1 MKNINYIIS
10 GILALA
16 VVILFVLQF
25 STKKEAKADDHVATS
40 GTDVQGVLPIAYI
53 NTDSLLLNYNYA
65 KDLNEALLRRQE
77 NARASMNEKGRQLEK
92 EVGDFQRKVQNN
104 AFLSQE
110 RAQQEQQRLM
120 KKQQDLQELEQR
132 LTNEILV
139 EQQKMNEQLRDS
151 INTFLKEYNKSK
163 KYEMIFSNTMGD
175 NILIANPIYDI
186 TDQVIELLNKQYV
199 AKK

>member
-25 STKKEAKADDHVATS
+25 STKKEAKADDHVAAS